1 MASSS
6 VPCNGGYSLFSA
18 IPYLLFP
25 NDSNQSPNP
34 LTGNEDNLLR
44 FWIHIGLVSFG
55 LLIAIISLFAQIWK
69 PLPYGKHSAANG
81 TCNLPVRPAYM
92 AMNIIPGFVIFTITF
107 FTGLHFNS
115 PINIALYIVFV
126 IHFLS
131 RGLITPLVSRYSENK
146 VTIWVPV
153 QILLLNTYFHYANAE
168 FVGSVDYCR
177 GYYYDPRFIFGAVF
191 FVFGFIINRISDT
204 QVIFLRKSRKD
215 PSYFVPRGFLYHLV
229 SSPHYF
235 GEGLQWFGWAVMTWS
250 LAGLV
255 WWLYT
260 ESVFFP
266 RAWHNRTWYRN
277 QFLNYPNQRRALIP
291 FIY

>member
-1 MASSS
+1 MAVSP
-6 VPCNGGYSLFSA
+6 VPCNGDASLFSI

-44 FWIHIGLVSFG
+44 FWIHISLVSFG
-55 LLIAIISLFAQIWK
+55 LVMAIISLFAQIWK

-81 TCNLPVRPAYM
+81 ACDLPVRPAYM
-92 AMNIIPGFVIFTITF
+92 AMNLIPGFVIFTITY

-115 PINIALYIVFV
+115 PINIALCVIFVFHYIT
-126 IHFLS
+126 
-131 RGLITPLVSRYSENK
+131 RGLVTPLVSRYSESK
-146 VTIWVPV
+146 VSIWVPM
-153 QILLLNTYFHYANAE
+153 QILLINTFFHYVNAE
-168 FVGSVDYCR
+168 FVGSVDYCQ
-177 GYYYDPRFIFGAVF
+177 GYQYDPRFVVGAIL
-191 FVFGFIINRISDT
+191 FVTGFIVNRISDA

-215 PSYFVPRGFLYHLV
+215 PSYLIPEGFLYRLV

-266 RAWHNRTWYRN
+266 RSRHNYIWYRN
-277 QFLNYPNQRRALIP
+277 QFINYPSHRRALLP